1 MMKFSALLVCAAAL
15 LPAADFKSGQA
26 ARASIGQPTFTS
38 QIPGTSQSL
47 LGGVGGVAYAN
58 DTLFVA
64 DGNWVNATLENN
76 RVLIYQNI
84 SSMIPAP
91 TAAIPPFSGICP
103 VCTAQATNVLG
114 QPNYTYGGINGT
126 TGTDTN
132 GNPIGLTAAISQTG
146 MRNPTNVATDGQIL
160 AIADPGNNRI
170 LIWNSI
176 PSSIQAPAD
185 VVVGQQD
192 FSTNIPNWG
201 GIDHEPQRAGPA
213 CAARGRHQ
221 QRQAAGGRH
230 AEQSDSGLE

>member
-1 MMKFSALLVCAAAL
+1 MKFSALLVCAAAL

-26 ARASIGQPTFTS
+26 ARASIGQPTFTA

-132 GNPIGLTAAISQTG
+132 GNPIGLTAAIT
-146 MRNPTNVATDGQIL
+146 PDGH
-160 AIADPGNNRI
+160 AESHERGDRRADPGDRG
-170 LIWNSI
+170 
-176 PSSIQAPAD
+176 P
-185 VVVGQQD
+185 GQQPHSD
-192 FSTNIPNWG
+192 LELDSLEHSGSGRRG
-201 GIDHEPQRAGPA
+201 GWPAGFQHEYPQLGRDDHEPERAGPA

-230 AEQSDSGLE
+230 PEQSDSGLE